1 MNSIDCYLCSWSFEN
16 LSSTTLILSLT
27 RQLLFQHH
35 DQLFQQRFQ
44 LATLMMWREVQSEVV
59 LFQFLMICFIFWFKS
74 TLFIS
79 VFMCSSAKSFINIY
93 SWFSSSMFIWTL
105 SSWKSF
111 KFESH
116 SAVSWSRQM
125 SCIKSH
131 DDDSDDDDNFRQ
143 RIFCNQLCK
152 RTWQWWRW
160 HSSSLMLF
168 IFISH
173 EEHTCCIICKSS
185 ISVFI

>member
-1 MNSIDCYLCSWSFEN
+1 MFLIVWKFKLNDSDIFFDTLTVVSTSWS
-16 LSSTTLILSLT
+16 
-27 RQLLFQHH
+27 
-35 DQLFQQRFQ
+35 
-44 LATLMMWREVQSEVV
+44 VV
-59 LFQFLMICFIFWFKS
+59 LMKISTRNADDVKRSSVWSCIVSILDDICFIFWFKS
-74 TLFIS
+74 ALFTS
-79 VFMCSSAKSFINIY
+79 MFMCSSVKSSINIY

-116 SAVSWSRQM
+116 FAVSWSRQM
-125 SCIKSH
+125 SCIESH
-131 DDDSDDDDNFRQ
+131 NDDSDNDDNFCQ
-143 RIFCNQLCK
+143 RIFRDRSCK

-160 HSSSLMLF
+160 CSSLLMLF

-173 EEHTCCIICKSS
+173 EEHTRCIICKSS

>member
-1 MNSIDCYLCSWSFEN
+1 MFLIIWEFKLNDSDTFFNTSTVVSIS
-16 LSSTTLILSLT
+16 
-27 RQLLFQHH
+27 
-35 DQLFQQRFQ
+35 
-44 LATLMMWREVQSEVV
+44 QSVV
-59 LFQFLMICFIFWFKS
+59 LTKISTCSADDVKRSSVWSCIVSILDDICFIFWFKLA
-74 TLFIS
+74 LFIS
-79 VFMCSSAKSFINIY
+79 VFMCSFAKSSINIY
-93 SWFSSSMFIWTL
+93 SWFSSLIFIWML
-105 SSWKSF
+105 SSWESF

-131 DDDSDDDDNFRQ
+131 DDDSDDNDNFCQ
-143 RIFCNQLCK
+143 RIFCNQSCK

-160 HSSSLMLF
+160 CSSSLMLF

-173 EEHTCCIICKSS
+173 EEHTRCIICKSS